1 MGQSLAE
8 MGNEWFQ
15 RSANMICIP
24 DTLVTINW
32 KVSKENLREILIEIK
47 INDGYLK
54 TYNSLPCYFLTQSGI
69 KENFLQ

>member
-24 DTLVTINW
+24 DTLVTIIW

-47 INDGYLK
+47 INDGFQRLK
-54 TYNSLPCYFLTQSGI
+54 IVCHAISWHSQA
-69 KENFLQ
+69 